1 MSVKNFDIDEPLPKL
16 KQVFECPHCGKK
28 YKSKKSFEKHVASC
42 EYAEL
47 CNEEN
52 VDMESLQDI
61 SEFAEH
67 CEEKKNV
74 KKQPIQ
80 EIHEIQNLRNE
91 LLQILMSNPNI
102 DLKSPVELSPF
113 QAINTMSVEELK
125 ARIFQAKRDLSSKTD
140 LKISDSAL
148 GLVNLFV
155 GNMLGCLDELQ
166 EEVNKDVL
174 LRETV
179 KDTLSINLL
188 SKIPPQLKVTGL
200 YAMNVGTAISKA
212 RSKNNVVDTEHV

>member
-1 MSVKNFDIDEPLPKL
+1 MSVKNFDISEPLPKL
-16 KQVFECPHCGKK
+16 KQIFECPHCGKK
-28 YKSKKSFEKHVASC
+28 YKSKKSFEKHVDSC
-42 EYAEL
+42 EY
-47 CNEEN
+47 NEEN
-52 VDMESLQDI
+52 QDSELDLDSLEVISRCNDMAPHVTNHELQ
-61 SEFAEH
+61 S
-67 CEEKKNV
+67 
-74 KKQPIQ
+74 
-80 EIHEIQNLRNE
+80 LRNE

-102 DLKSPVELSPF
+102 DLKSPIELTPF
-113 QAINTMSVEELK
+113 QSINSMSAEELK
-125 ARIFQAKRDLSSKTD
+125 ARIFQAKRELSSKTD

-166 EEVNKDVL
+166 DEVNKDVL

-200 YAMNVGTAISKA
+200 YAMNVGTAMSKA
-212 RSKNNVVDTEHV
+212 RSKKIIDVEQT

>member
-1 MSVKNFDIDEPLPKL
+1 
-16 KQVFECPHCGKK
+16 
-28 YKSKKSFEKHVASC
+28 
-42 EYAEL
+42 
-47 CNEEN
+47 
-52 VDMESLQDI
+52 
-61 SEFAEH
+61 
-67 CEEKKNV
+67 
-74 KKQPIQ
+74 
-80 EIHEIQNLRNE
+80 
-91 LLQILMSNPNI
+91 MSNPNI

>member
-1 MSVKNFDIDEPLPKL
+1 MSVKNFDINEPLPKL
-16 KQVFECPHCGKK
+16 KQTFECPHCGKK
-28 YKSKKSFEKHVASC
+28 YKSKKSFEKHVDSC
-42 EYAEL
+42 EF
-47 CNEEN
+47 NEEN
-52 VDMESLQDI
+52 LDLESLQDI
-61 SEFAEH
+61 SETGDIVT
-67 CEEKKNV
+67 NV
-74 KKQPIQ
+74 PN
-80 EIHEIQNLRNE
+80 HELQNLRNE

-102 DLKSPVELSPF
+102 DLKSPIELTPF
-113 QAINTMSVEELK
+113 QAINSMSIEELK
-125 ARIFQAKRDLSSKTD
+125 ARIFQAKRELSSKTD

-166 EEVNKDVL
+166 DEVNKDVL

-200 YAMNVGTAISKA
+200 YAMNVGTAMSKA
-212 RSKNNVVDTEHV
+212 RAKKITIDDPMQS

>member
-28 YKSKKSFEKHVASC
+28 YKSKKSFEKHVDSC
-42 EYAEL
+42 EY
-47 CNEEN
+47 NEEN
-52 VDMESLQDI
+52 QDSELDLDSLEVI
-61 SEFAEH
+61 SRCNDVATSVP
-67 CEEKKNV
+67 N
-74 KKQPIQ
+74 
-80 EIHEIQNLRNE
+80 HELQSLRNE

-102 DLKSPVELSPF
+102 DLKSPIELTPF
-113 QAINTMSVEELK
+113 QAINTMSAEELK
-125 ARIFQAKRDLSSKTD
+125 ARIFQAKRELSSKTD

-179 KDTLSINLL
+179 KDTLSVNLL

-200 YAMNVGTAISKA
+200 YAMNVGTAMSKA
-212 RSKNNVVDTEHV
+212 RSKKIIDVEQT

>member
-1 MSVKNFDIDEPLPKL
+1 MSIKNFDVNEPLPKL
-16 KQVFECPHCGKK
+16 KQTFECPHCGKK
-28 YKSKKSFEKHVASC
+28 YKSKKSFEKHVDSC
-42 EYAEL
+42 EYNPQNQENDSEL
-47 CNEEN
+47 DLDALETEYPN
-52 VDMESLQDI
+52 VATNQELQ
-61 SEFAEH
+61 S
-67 CEEKKNV
+67 
-74 KKQPIQ
+74 
-80 EIHEIQNLRNE
+80 LRNE

-102 DLKSPVELSPF
+102 DLKSPIELTPF
-113 QAINTMSVEELK
+113 QTINTMTIDELK
-125 ARIFQAKRDLSSKTD
+125 ARIFQAKRELSSKTD

-166 EEVNKDVL
+166 DEVQKDVL

-200 YAMNVGTAISKA
+200 YAMNVGTAVSKA
-212 RSKNNVVDTEHV
+212 RSKKITIDEPIQTNLQS

>member
-42 EYAEL
+42 EY
-47 CNEEN
+47 NEEN
-52 VDMESLQDI
+52 QESDLDLDALEVI
-61 SEFAEH
+61 SACNNTAIVPNHAELR
-67 CEEKKNV
+67 
-74 KKQPIQ
+74 
-80 EIHEIQNLRNE
+80 EIQNLRNE

-212 RSKNNVVDTEHV
+212 RSKNIVVDTEHV

>member
-28 YKSKKSFEKHVASC
+28 YKSKKSFEKHVDSC
-42 EYAEL
+42 EY
-47 CNEEN
+47 NEEN
-52 VDMESLQDI
+52 QDSELDLDSLEVI
-61 SEFAEH
+61 SRCNDVATSVP
-67 CEEKKNV
+67 N
-74 KKQPIQ
+74 
-80 EIHEIQNLRNE
+80 HELQNLRNE

-102 DLKSPVELSPF
+102 DLKSPIELTPF
-113 QAINTMSVEELK
+113 QAINTMSAEELK
-125 ARIFQAKRDLSSKTD
+125 ARIFQAKRELSSKTD

-166 EEVNKDVL
+166 DEVNKDVL

-200 YAMNVGTAISKA
+200 YAMNVGTAMSKA
-212 RSKNNVVDTEHV
+212 RSKKIVIDESIQS

>member
-1 MSVKNFDIDEPLPKL
+1 MSIKNFDIDEPLPKL
-16 KQVFECPHCGKK
+16 KQVFECPHCAKK
-28 YKSKKSFEKHVASC
+28 YKSKKSFEKHVDSC
-42 EYAEL
+42 EY
-47 CNEEN
+47 NEEN
-52 VDMESLQDI
+52 QESDLDLDALEVI
-61 SEFAEH
+61 SS
-67 CEEKKNV
+67 CNNTSIV
-74 KKQPIQ
+74 PNY
-80 EIHEIQNLRNE
+80 EIQNLRNE

-113 QAINTMSVEELK
+113 QAINTMSAEELK
-125 ARIFQAKRDLSSKTD
+125 ARIFQAKRELSSKTD

-188 SKIPPQLKVTGL
+188 SRIPPQLKVTGL
-200 YAMNVGTAISKA
+200 YAMNVGTAMSKA
-212 RSKNNVVDTEHV
+212 RSKKISIDESIQS

>member
-1 MSVKNFDIDEPLPKL
+1 MSIKNFDINEPLPKL
-16 KQVFECPHCGKK
+16 KQTFECPHCGKK
-28 YKSKKSFEKHVASC
+28 YKSKKSFEKHVDSC
-42 EYAEL
+42 EYNPQNLEVDSEL
-47 CNEEN
+47 DLDSLEAVSTCDN
-52 VDMESLQDI
+52 VVPHQELQ
-61 SEFAEH
+61 S
-67 CEEKKNV
+67 
-74 KKQPIQ
+74 
-80 EIHEIQNLRNE
+80 LRNE

-102 DLKSPVELSPF
+102 DLKSPIELTPF
-113 QAINTMSVEELK
+113 QTINTMSAEELK
-125 ARIFQAKRDLSSKTD
+125 ARIFQAKRELSSKTD

-166 EEVNKDVL
+166 EEVQKDVL

-200 YAMNVGTAISKA
+200 YAMNVGTAVSKA
-212 RSKNNVVDTEHV
+212 RGKKITVDEPIQS